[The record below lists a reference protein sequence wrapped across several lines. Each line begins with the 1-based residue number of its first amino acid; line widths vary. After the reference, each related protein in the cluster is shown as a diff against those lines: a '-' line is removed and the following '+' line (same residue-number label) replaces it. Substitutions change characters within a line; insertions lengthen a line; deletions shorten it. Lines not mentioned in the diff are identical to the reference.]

1 MLLLALCFW
10 SCVSFEVSC
19 WNVISCFPGCGEIC
33 FSLLMSELRVAFADI
48 VHLLHA
54 QRVIERRLVFRRVLL
69 SRCWL
74 ILLCVPPHL
83 RLMRRVLAR
92 CDQMVGVA
100 GRPRRIRRVLRML
113 SFCLLLGSSMR

>member
-1 MLLLALCFW
+1 MLLLAVCFW
-10 SCVSFEVSC
+10 SYVRFEVSFFS
-19 WNVISCFPGCGEIC
+19 VISCLLGDGEVC
-33 FSLLMSELRVAFADI
+33 PSFVMSELRVAFADI

-54 QRVIERRLVFRRVLL
+54 QRVVERLLVCCRVLS
-69 SRCWL
+69 SRCWS

-92 CDQMVGVA
+92 CEQTVGVA
-100 GRPRRIRRVLRML
+100 GSSRRNRRLLRIF